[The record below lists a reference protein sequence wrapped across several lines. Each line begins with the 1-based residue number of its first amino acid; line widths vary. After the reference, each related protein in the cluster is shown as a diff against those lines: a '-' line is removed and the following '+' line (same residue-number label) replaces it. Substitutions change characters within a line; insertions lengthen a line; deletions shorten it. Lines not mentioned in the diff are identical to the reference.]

1 MPPSEPLLVWTD
13 ALTELVGFIASFFAA
28 GAIGFRF
35 AVLRPFTAPRADADE
50 RQLAG
55 RLAARV
61 AWLGVIGAW
70 VTAGFVVLE
79 LRDVATEKHLAIVAL
94 VQSMPDVQVQ
104 VTCVILAAVGFVLAT
119 RGSNIGWLMAG
130 IGVVAAPFRGLITG
144 DIFDLVKSV
153 HALAGG
159 LWVGTLF
166 CLAVFAI
173 PAVLRSRLSSERRG
187 AAVATLVR
195 AFSPLALVAVP
206 VLIGCGVITAWRNLH
221 GWEHLWSTP
230 YGYALLAKLALVAAV
245 AGFGAWNWR
254 RQLPRLGSE
263 STARDVWRSARA
275 EVSIAGLVLLVTAIL
290 VSLPSPEPPG
300 R

>member
-35 AVLRPFTAPRADADE
+35 AVLRPFTGPRADADE
-50 RQLAG
+50 RQLAV

-61 AWLGVIGAW
+61 AWLGTIGAW
-70 VTAGFVVLE
+70 VTAALVVLE
-79 LRDVATEKHLAIVAL
+79 LRDLAAEKHLGLFAL
-94 VQSMPDVQVQ
+94 VQSMSDVQLQ

-119 RGSNIGWLMAG
+119 RGSITGWLMAG
-130 IGVVAAPFRGLITG
+130 IGVVVAPLRGVLAG
-144 DIFDLVKSV
+144 ELFDVVKSV

-166 CLAVFAI
+166 CLVACAM
-173 PAVLRSRLSSERRG
+173 PEVLCSRLSSERRG
-187 AAVATLVR
+187 AAVAALVR

-206 VLIGCGVITAWRNLH
+206 VLLVCGVITAWRNLH

-230 YGYALLAKLALVAAV
+230 YGYALLVKIALVAAV
-245 AGFGAWNWR
+245 AGLGAWNWR
-254 RQLPRLGSE
+254 RQSPRLGSE

-275 EVSIAGLVLLVTAIL
+275 EVSVAGLVLLVTAIL
-290 VSLPSPEPPG
+290 VSLPSPGPPG